1 MKYCPFC
8 GADLLS
14 PEVSFCAECGKALP
28 AGSPRQTETE
38 TAPERPSRKNVRPR
52 DTRKKAAPV
61 KPRRKPRNDPESSI
75 EGAHTEKLSSRSGEE
90 AAPEG
95 TLPDDYD
102 GYYDDVAPLDTDV
115 IRPGLDREMIKKIV
129 LLVAGALLTIAL
141 CVVLMTVL

>member
-8 GADLLS
+8 GAALIS

-38 TAPERPSRKNVRPR
+38 PTPEKPSRKEIRPR
-52 DTRKKAAPV
+52 ETRKKAAPV
-61 KPRRKPRNDPESSI
+61 KPRRKPRNDPGSSI
-75 EGAHTEKLSSRSGEE
+75 EGAPTEKLSFRSGED

-95 TLPDDYD
+95 ALADDYD

-115 IRPGLDREMIKKIV
+115 VRPGLDREMIKKIV

>member
-28 AGSPRQTETE
+28 VGSSRQTETE
-38 TAPERPSRKNVRPR
+38 TALERPSRKDTRPR
-52 DTRKKAAPV
+52 ETRKKAAPAR
-61 KPRRKPRNDPESSI
+61 PRRKPRKNPGSSI
-75 EGAHTEKLSSRSGEE
+75 EGAPTEKLSSRSGED

-95 TLPDDYD
+95 ALPDDYD
-102 GYYDDVAPLDTDV
+102 GYYDDVAPLDTDGV
-115 IRPGLDREMIKKIV
+115 RPGLDREMIKKIV

>member
-28 AGSPRQTETE
+28 VGSSRQTETE
-38 TAPERPSRKNVRPR
+38 TALERPSRKDTRPR
-52 DTRKKAAPV
+52 APAR
-61 KPRRKPRNDPESSI
+61 PRRKPRKNPGSSI
-75 EGAHTEKLSSRSGEE
+75 EGAPTEKLSSRSGED

-95 TLPDDYD
+95 ALPDDYD

-115 IRPGLDREMIKKIV
+115 VRPGLDREMIKKIV